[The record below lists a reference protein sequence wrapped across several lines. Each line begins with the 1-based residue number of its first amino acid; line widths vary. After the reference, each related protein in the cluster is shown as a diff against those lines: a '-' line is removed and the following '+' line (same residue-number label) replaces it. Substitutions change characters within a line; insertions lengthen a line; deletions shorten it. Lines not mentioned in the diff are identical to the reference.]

1 MVLKKYTVQA
11 RTATKSTEGHC
22 LTLIF
27 INPGSHERMVGGGGL
42 ERFDQ
47 IAELHPTLLHSRKS
61 GVLVSRMTDRYSGS
75 LAQRDRP
82 R

>member
-1 MVLKKYTVQA
+1 MPSGAAAKIAESQ
-11 RTATKSTEGHC
+11 R

-27 INPGSHERMVGGGGL
+27 VDPGSHERTVGGSGL

-47 IAELHPTLLHSRKS
+47 IAELHPTLLHPRKS

-75 LAQRDRP
+75 LLPARSSQIFWK
-82 R
+82 